1 MIDKKGK
8 QLLIVGI
15 LCIMFFAFGMLCGGW
30 IIWKNFE
37 ADWAVIE
44 KKIAQ
49 IEKDERLIKVIIGF
63 LEELEKSGVTMEQA
77 VKVWGE
83 R

>member
-8 QLLIVGI
+8 QLLITGI

-37 ADWAVIE
+37 ADRAVVK

-49 IEKDERLIKVIIGF
+49 IERENRLALELERVLSIY
-63 LEELEKSGVTMEQA
+63 LEEKF
-77 VKVWGE
+77 
-83 R
+83 

>member
-1 MIDKKGK
+1 MTDKKGK
-8 QLLIVGI
+8 QLLITSI

-37 ADWAVIE
+37 ADRAMVK

-49 IEKDERLIKVIIGF
+49 IEKENRLALELERVLSIY
-63 LEELEKSGVTMEQA
+63 LEEKF
-77 VKVWGE
+77 
-83 R
+83 

>member
-8 QLLIVGI
+8 QLLITGI

-37 ADWAVIE
+37 ADRAVIE

-49 IEKDERLIKVIIGF
+49 IEKESRLALELERVLSIY
-63 LEELEKSGVTMEQA
+63 LEEKF
-77 VKVWGE
+77 
-83 R
+83 

>member
-1 MIDKKGK
+1 MTDKKGK
-8 QLLIVGI
+8 QLLITGI

-37 ADWAVIE
+37 ADRAMVK

-49 IEKDERLIKVIIGF
+49 IEKENRLALELERVLSIY
-63 LEELEKSGVTMEQA
+63 LEEKF
-77 VKVWGE
+77 
-83 R
+83 